1 MYWKSIL
8 LFLTWPALIA
18 LSLYLVMVVIKKYNY
33 VLEHEKKKNEN

>member
-18 LSLYLVMVVIKKYNY
+18 LSLYLVLYVVKKYNDK
-33 VLEHEKKKNEN
+33 LEHVKKKYEE

>member
-18 LSLYLVMVVIKKYNY
+18 LSMFLVQYVIKKYSD
-33 VLEHEKKKNEN
+33 VFEHVKKKYEE